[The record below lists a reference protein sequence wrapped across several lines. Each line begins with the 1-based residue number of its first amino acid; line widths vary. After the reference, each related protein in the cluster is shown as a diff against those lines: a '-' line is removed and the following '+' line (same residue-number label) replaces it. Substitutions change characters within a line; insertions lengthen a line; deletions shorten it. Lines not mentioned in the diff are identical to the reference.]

1 MSMAAAIKPF
11 SQVLLDITAGI
22 ALHLL
27 VLRHGEWDFVLPVM
41 IVKLVGVLVPLVAI
55 GALLFH
61 NRMDIFWPWL
71 SAISLRVLTVT
82 GSLSMSILIYR
93 WKFHR
98 LRRFPGPLGSR
109 LSTAYIMWKSGTSG
123 NAFEMFADYHEQYG
137 DFVRVGPAELSIKHP
152 DAIAAIHSSKS
163 ACIKS
168 PWYDILRPHRS
179 VFGTR
184 DRAEHQR
191 RRRVWDH
198 AFRPAALKEYEPSMQ
213 ACVNQLVEKVGK
225 NAAGGTAVNMTEWFG
240 CLMFDIIGELAFGES
255 FGTLV
260 SGKPHYMMQYLHD
273 SNVSTGIMIRAV
285 WIIMVFRTIPII
297 NRGLQQFLDFSE
309 MAMEKR
315 LKRTDQPRDV
325 FAWLWNEFSAK
336 SPQTTEARRNLIA
349 DASLSVFAG
358 SDTVAITMTGILY
371 YLMRYPD
378 YQKRLQDEFDEARE
392 SNEGFDVQDLA
403 KLPLFNGIINESL
416 RLHYAGPSGFPRIT
430 PPEGIRVGETFI
442 PGNVNV
448 KVPFYAVFRDER
460 NFKQPDE
467 FIPERWYS
475 RRDLIHHPEVFVP
488 FLLGPYNC
496 VGKNAALMQIR
507 WTMYSLFSRFEAQP
521 LNKDQLR
528 QYWDQRSD
536 GFSMG
541 IGPLWAIFK
550 ERPGRESSAAP

>member
-1 MSMAAAIKPF
+1 MTAIVKSF
-11 SQVLLDITAGI
+11 SHVVLDITAGI

-41 IVKLVGVLVPLVAI
+41 IVKLIGICVPIVAI

-61 NRMDIFWPWL
+61 NRIDIFWAWL
-71 SAISLRVLTVT
+71 STISLRVFRVT
-82 GSLSMSILIYR
+82 GSLCVSILIYR
-93 WKFHR
+93 WQFHR

-109 LSTAYIMWKSGTSG
+109 LSTAYIMWKSGTSS
-123 NAFEMFADYHEQYG
+123 NAFEMVADYHEQYG

-163 ACIKS
+163 SCIKS
-168 PWYDILRPHRS
+168 PWYDILQPHRS
-179 VFGTR
+179 VFGAR
-184 DRAEHQR
+184 DRGEHQR

-198 AFRPAALKEYEPSMQ
+198 AFRPAALKEYEPSMR
-213 ACVNQLVEKVGK
+213 ACVNQLVEKVSK
-225 NAAGGTAVNMTEWFG
+225 NAALGTPVNMTEWFG

-255 FGTLV
+255 FGTLAN
-260 SGKPHYMMQYLHD
+260 GKPHYMMQYLHD

-309 MAMEKR
+309 TAMEKR

-325 FAWLWNEFSAK
+325 FAWLWNDFSAK
-336 SPQTTEARRNLIA
+336 SPQTIQARQNLIA

-392 SNEGFDVQDLA
+392 RNNGSDVQDLTN
-403 KLPLFNGIINESL
+403 LPLFNGIINESL

-460 NFKQPDE
+460 NFKHPDE

-488 FLLGPYNC
+488 FLMGAYNC

-521 LNKDQLR
+521 SNKDQLQ
-528 QYWDQRSD
+528 QYWDQRAD

-541 IGPLWAIFK
+541 IGPLWTIFK
-550 ERPGRESSAAP
+550 ERPARGSSTSH